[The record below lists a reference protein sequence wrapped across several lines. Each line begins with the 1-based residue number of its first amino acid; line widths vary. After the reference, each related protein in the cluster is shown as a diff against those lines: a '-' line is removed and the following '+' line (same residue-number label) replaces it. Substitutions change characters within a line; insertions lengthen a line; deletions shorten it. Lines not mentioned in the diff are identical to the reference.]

1 MPRFYRF
8 DGSTGMDLRP
18 AAVLEADAA
27 RIDELRRRR
36 DSMAV
41 ATRIR
46 MVDQPPEGL
55 LPLSLFDRTPLP
67 DRTAL
72 HPRTM
77 ETVAPD
83 IAGLYVDYMTRIAMG
98 ASKRVAFR
106 IPLLGARLVGQ
117 GEYAESLLSRMV
129 DFAFPSARA
138 ACLLLDFDAASRR
151 GPQYWRPRR
160 MVPDAA
166 TYFNLTSGSGDFLT
180 GDTLWDFK
188 VSGYPPNPRY
198 TLQLLIYWRMG
209 LHSVHP
215 EYQSIRRLGFFNPR
229 RNEVWLLDVDRITPE
244 LIDWT
249 DRELIG
255 YPA

>member
-1 MPRFYRF
+1 MVARSRVFLDEYGPVVWEGF
-8 DGSTGMDLRP
+8 DFEGGYTD
-18 AAVLEADAA
+18 
-27 RIDELRRRR
+27 RI
-36 DSMAV
+36 
-41 ATRIR
+41 
-46 MVDQPPEGL
+46 
-55 LPLSLFDRTPLP
+55 
-67 DRTAL
+67 
-72 HPRTM
+72 
-77 ETVAPD
+77 
-83 IAGLYVDYMTRIAMG
+83 
-98 ASKRVAFR
+98 
-106 IPLLGARLVGQ
+106 
-117 GEYAESLLSRMV
+117 
-129 DFAFPSARA
+129 
-138 ACLLLDFDAASRR
+138 
-151 GPQYWRPRR
+151 
-160 MVPDAA
+160 
-166 TYFNLTSGSGDFLT
+166 TSGSGDFLT

>member
-1 MPRFYRF
+1 
-8 DGSTGMDLRP
+8 
-18 AAVLEADAA
+18 
-27 RIDELRRRR
+27 
-36 DSMAV
+36 MAV
-41 ATRIR
+41 TTRIR

-55 LPLSLFDRTPLP
+55 LPLSLFGRTPLP
-67 DRTAL
+67 DRMAL
-72 HPRTM
+72 HPRSM

-83 IAGLYVDYMTRIAMG
+83 LAGLYVDYMTRIAMG
-98 ASKRVAFR
+98 APKRTAFR

-166 TYFNLTSGSGDFLT
+166 TYFNLTRMVARSRVFLDEYGPVVWEGFDFEGGYTDRITSGSGDFLT
-180 GDTLWDFK
+180 GGHVVGFQGEWLSSESPVHASTAH
-188 VSGYPPNPRY
+188 
-198 TLQLLIYWRMG
+198 LLADGW
-209 LHSVHP
+209 HSVHP
-215 EYQSIRRLGFFNPR
+215 EYQVVRRLGFFNPR
-229 RNEVWLLDVDRITPE
+229 RNEVWLLDVNRITPE

>member
-1 MPRFYRF
+1 MPRCYRF

-36 DSMAV
+36 DPMAV
-41 ATRIR
+41 TTRIR
-46 MVDQPPEGL
+46 MVARSRAFLDEYGPVVWEG
-55 LPLSLFDRTPLP
+55 FDFEGGYT
-67 DRTAL
+67 DR
-72 HPRTM
+72 
-77 ETVAPD
+77 
-83 IAGLYVDYMTRIAMG
+83 I
-98 ASKRVAFR
+98 
-106 IPLLGARLVGQ
+106 
-117 GEYAESLLSRMV
+117 
-129 DFAFPSARA
+129 
-138 ACLLLDFDAASRR
+138 
-151 GPQYWRPRR
+151 
-160 MVPDAA
+160 
-166 TYFNLTSGSGDFLT
+166 TSGSGDFLT

>member
-18 AAVLEADAA
+18 AAVLETDAA

-98 ASKRVAFR
+98 APKRVAFR

-138 ACLLLDFDAASRR
+138 ACLLLDFDIGGWDCIPSTLNTSRSGGWVSSTPAGTR
-151 GPQYWRPRR
+151 CGCWTWTGLRRSSSIGLTVSRSDIRPDGNSFSMRA
-160 MVPDAA
+160 PD
-166 TYFNLTSGSGDFLT
+166 G
-180 GDTLWDFK
+180 TLSF
-188 VSGYPPNPRY
+188 G
-198 TLQLLIYWRMG
+198 
-209 LHSVHP
+209 
-215 EYQSIRRLGFFNPR
+215 
-229 RNEVWLLDVDRITPE
+229 
-244 LIDWT
+244 
-249 DRELIG
+249 
-255 YPA
+255 

>member
-1 MPRFYRF
+1 
-8 DGSTGMDLRP
+8 MDLRP

-138 ACLLLDFDAASRR
+138 ACLLLDFDAASQR

-166 TYFNLTSGSGDFLT
+166 TYFNLTRMVARSRVFHIADEIPVPGDPFLT
-180 GDTLWDFK
+180 ALVNGVETTQVLSFLGIEWLVAWPCLRFGP
-188 VSGYPPNPRY
+188 VHSAL
-198 TLQLLIYWRMG
+198 LQHFLF
-209 LHSVHP
+209 
-215 EYQSIRRLGFFNPR
+215 QK
-229 RNEVWLLDVDRITPE
+229 
-244 LIDWT
+244 
-249 DRELIG
+249 
-255 YPA
+255 

>member
-1 MPRFYRF
+1 
-8 DGSTGMDLRP
+8 MDLRP

-98 ASKRVAFR
+98 APKRVAFR
-106 IPLLGARLVGQ
+106 IPVDPAVGFLQ
-117 GEYAESLLSRMV
+117 PPPERGVAV
-129 DFAFPSARA
+129 G
-138 ACLLLDFDAASRR
+138 R
-151 GPQYWRPRR
+151 GPDY
-160 MVPDAA
+160 AGA
-166 TYFNLTSGSGDFLT
+166 
-180 GDTLWDFK
+180 
-188 VSGYPPNPRY
+188 
-198 TLQLLIYWRMG
+198 
-209 LHSVHP
+209 H
-215 EYQSIRRLGFFNPR
+215 RL
-229 RNEVWLLDVDRITPE
+229 D
-244 LIDWT
+244 
-249 DRELIG
+249 
-255 YPA
+255 

>member
-41 ATRIR
+41 TTRIR

-55 LPLSLFDRTPLP
+55 LPLSLFGRTPLP

-83 IAGLYVDYMTRIAMG
+83 LAGLYVDYMTRIAMG
-98 ASKRVAFR
+98 VPKRTAFR
-106 IPLLGARLVGQ
+106 IPLLGRASMRNRCCPEWWISLFPRLV
-117 GEYAESLLSRMV
+117 L
-129 DFAFPSARA
+129 RA
-138 ACLLLDFDAASRR
+138 CCLIST
-151 GPQYWRPRR
+151 RP
-160 MVPDAA
+160 
-166 TYFNLTSGSGDFLT
+166 
-180 GDTLWDFK
+180 
-188 VSGYPPNPRY
+188 
-198 TLQLLIYWRMG
+198 
-209 LHSVHP
+209 H
-215 EYQSIRRLGFFNPR
+215 
-229 RNEVWLLDVDRITPE
+229 DVDRS
-244 LIDWT
+244 
-249 DRELIG
+249 IG
-255 YPA
+255 ARGGWFRMRRRISI